1 MQSALLPTCLLAT
14 LPFTSWLTAPASPA
28 NLPACP
34 QDGSAQYFVSTLC
47 TVGNKRG
54 CLQVTS
60 SINNIIVGKLY
71 IDHGGVMRIQNK
83 KTDLA
88 AKIKF
93 KETGLLGGSKNAH
106 QVSH

>member
-1 MQSALLPTCLLAT
+1 M
-14 LPFTSWLTAPASPA
+14 
-28 NLPACP
+28 CP
-34 QDGSAQYFVSTLC
+34 QDEGALYCDFILSTVS
-47 TVGNKRG
+47 NKQG

>member
-1 MQSALLPTCLLAT
+1 MCPRDDSTLFFT
-14 LPFTSWLTAPASPA
+14 LPSFS
-28 NLPACP
+28 
-34 QDGSAQYFVSTLC
+34 SAVW
-47 TVGNKRG
+47 NKRG

-83 KTDLA
+83 RTDLA

-106 QVSH
+106 QVSD